1 MIGRTLPTIH
11 IIEGPVGAGKTTYAN
26 SLGAER
32 STPPLVLV
40 SWLANLFLADRPETD
55 LWAWY
60 GERKRRCSTQI
71 MSLAH
76 GLVKHGQDAIVEL
89 GLIKAED
96 RLSLYSAMETEN
108 QAYTV
113 HVLDATRDERQRR
126 VRKRNKEEGETFA
139 MLVSDEVFT
148 LASDLWEP
156 VGPEEMRGREAN
168 FIHVNT
174 DG

>member
-1 MIGRTLPTIH
+1 
-11 IIEGPVGAGKTTYAN
+11 
-26 SLGAER
+26 
-32 STPPLVLV
+32 
-40 SWLANLFLADRPETD
+40 
-55 LWAWY
+55 
-60 GERKRRCSTQI
+60 